1 MSKERQEIRIVAFS
15 THTGDFFELESA
27 LSPQEQKLI
36 LGLRKY
42 LASLQPKLD
51 DLWERAEFP
60 GEIVSALSE
69 AGIIGLTWPETAP
82 FPNSAEFRGWV
93 SLELARVD
101 ASVATYVGV
110 QAGLAM
116 GAIGMCGSPEQR
128 AHWLPLLG
136 RGEII
141 GAFGLTEPLSGSDA
155 ALGLRTTAERRGDEW
170 VLNGAK
176 RWIGNAT
183 FSDICVIWARDLAD
197 NMVKGFIVP
206 TDTPGYSATKIE
218 RKMSLRMVQNADIT
232 LTDAVVPESLRLPG
246 ARTFADTAAVLR
258 ATRAEVAWAAVG
270 AAMGAYEAALAYAKN
285 RIQFGKPLVA
295 HQMVQDL
302 LVKCMGNITASL
314 TLVRESSR
322 KQDQGDERDEH
333 AALAKAFA
341 TTKARETVA
350 MAREILG
357 GNGIVLDYG
366 VARFFADVEAL
377 YSYEGTREIN
387 TLLVGRALTGESAFV

>member
-1 MSKERQEIRIVAFS
+1 MAFD
-15 THTGDFFELESA
+15 THPGDFFALESA
-27 LSPQEQKLI
+27 LSSQEQELI
-36 LGLRKY
+36 VRLRAY
-42 LASLQPKLD
+42 LESVQPTLD
-51 DLWERAEFP
+51 ALWESAEFP
-60 GEIVSALSE
+60 TGIVAGLSE
-69 AGIIGLTWPETAP
+69 VGIIGLTWPETAP
-82 FPNSAEFRGWV
+82 FENSAEFRGWV

-116 GAIGMCGSPEQR
+116 GAIGICGSPEQR

-136 RGEII
+136 RGEKI

-155 ALGLRTTAERRGDEW
+155 ALGLQTTAQRRGDEW

-183 FSDICVIWARDLAD
+183 FSDICIIWARDVDD
-197 NMVKGFIVP
+197 NKVKGFIVP
-206 TDTPGYSATKIE
+206 TDTAGYQARKIE
-218 RKMSLRMVQNADIT
+218 RKISLRMVQNADIT
-232 LTDAVVPESLRLPG
+232 LTDVVVPENLRLPG
-246 ARTFADTAAVLR
+246 ATSFADTAAVLR

-270 AAMGAYEAALAYAKN
+270 ASMGAYEAALTYAKN
-285 RIQFGKPLVA
+285 RIQFGKPLAA

-314 TLVRESSR
+314 TLVREASR

-387 TLLVGRALTGESAFV
+387 TLLVGRALTGQSAFV

>member
-1 MSKERQEIRIVAFS
+1 MAFD
-15 THTGDFFELESA
+15 THPGDFFALESA
-27 LSPQEQKLI
+27 LSSQEQELI
-36 LGLRKY
+36 VRLRAY
-42 LASLQPKLD
+42 LESVQPTLD
-51 DLWERAEFP
+51 ALWESAEFP
-60 GEIVSALSE
+60 TGIVAGLSE
-69 AGIIGLTWPETAP
+69 VGIIGLTWPETAP
-82 FPNSAEFRGWV
+82 FENSAEFRGWV

-136 RGEII
+136 RGEKI

-155 ALGLRTTAERRGDEW
+155 ALGLQTTAQRRGDEW

-183 FSDICVIWARDLAD
+183 FSDICIIWARDVDD
-197 NMVKGFIVP
+197 NKVKGFIVP
-206 TDTPGYSATKIE
+206 TDTPGYQARKIE
-218 RKMSLRMVQNADIT
+218 RKISLRMVQNADIT
-232 LTDAVVPESLRLPG
+232 LTDVVVPENLRLPG
-246 ARTFADTAAVLR
+246 ATSFADTAAVLR

-270 AAMGAYEAALAYAKN
+270 AAMGAYEAALSYAKN
-285 RIQFGKPLVA
+285 RIQFGKPLTA

-314 TLVRESSR
+314 TMVREASR

-387 TLLVGRALTGESAFV
+387 TLLVGRALTGQSAFV

>member
-1 MSKERQEIRIVAFS
+1 MTLE
-15 THTGDFFELESA
+15 THLGDFFGLESA
-27 LSPQEQKLI
+27 LSTQEQELI
-36 LGLRKY
+36 GRLRAY
-42 LASLQPKLD
+42 LESVRPSLD
-51 DLWERAEFP
+51 ALWETADFP
-60 GEIVSALSE
+60 TGIVAGLSDV
-69 AGIIGLTWPETAP
+69 GIIGLTWPETAP
-82 FPNSAEFRGWV
+82 FENSAEFRGWV

-116 GAIGMCGSPEQR
+116 GAIGLCGSPEQR

-136 RGEII
+136 RGEKI

-155 ALGLRTTAERRGDEW
+155 ALGLQTTAQRRGDEW
-170 VLNGAK
+170 VINGAK

-183 FSDICVIWARDLAD
+183 FSDICIIWARDVDD
-197 NMVKGFIVP
+197 NKVKGFIVP
-206 TDTPGYSATKIE
+206 TDTPGYQATKIE
-218 RKMSLRMVQNADIT
+218 RKISLRMVQNADIT
-232 LTDAVVPESLRLPG
+232 LTDVVLPEDLRLPG
-246 ARTFADTAAVLR
+246 ATSFADTAAVLR

-270 AAMGAYEAALAYAKN
+270 ASMGAYEAALTYAKN
-285 RIQFGKPLVA
+285 RIQFGKPLAA

-314 TLVRESSR
+314 TLVREASR
-322 KQDQGDERDEH
+322 KQDAGDERDEH

-387 TLLVGRALTGESAFV
+387 TLLVGRALTGQSAFV

>member
-1 MSKERQEIRIVAFS
+1 
-15 THTGDFFELESA
+15 
-27 LSPQEQKLI
+27 
-36 LGLRKY
+36 
-42 LASLQPKLD
+42 
-51 DLWERAEFP
+51 
-60 GEIVSALSE
+60 
-69 AGIIGLTWPETAP
+69 
-82 FPNSAEFRGWV
+82 
-93 SLELARVD
+93 
-101 ASVATYVGV
+101 
-110 QAGLAM
+110 
-116 GAIGMCGSPEQR
+116 
-128 AHWLPLLG
+128 
-136 RGEII
+136 
-141 GAFGLTEPLSGSDA
+141 
-155 ALGLRTTAERRGDEW
+155 
-170 VLNGAK
+170 
-176 RWIGNAT
+176 
-183 FSDICVIWARDLAD
+183 
-197 NMVKGFIVP
+197 
-206 TDTPGYSATKIE
+206 
-218 RKMSLRMVQNADIT
+218 
-232 LTDAVVPESLRLPG
+232 
-246 ARTFADTAAVLR
+246 
-258 ATRAEVAWAAVG
+258 
-270 AAMGAYEAALAYAKN
+270 MGAYEAALAYAKN

>member
-1 MSKERQEIRIVAFS
+1 MAFE
-15 THTGDFFELESA
+15 THPGDFFALESA
-27 LSPQEQKLI
+27 LSSPEQELI
-36 LGLRKY
+36 LRLRAY
-42 LASLQPKLD
+42 LESVQPSLD
-51 DLWERAEFP
+51 ALWESAEFP
-60 GEIVSALSE
+60 TGIVAGLSE
-69 AGIIGLTWPETAP
+69 VGIIGLTWPESAP
-82 FPNSAEFRGWV
+82 FENSAEFRGWV

-128 AHWLPLLG
+128 AHWLPVLG
-136 RGEII
+136 RGEKI

-155 ALGLRTTAERRGDEW
+155 ALGLQTTAQRRGDEW
-170 VLNGAK
+170 VINGAK

-183 FSDICVIWARDLAD
+183 FSDICIIWARDIDD
-197 NMVKGFIVP
+197 NKVKGFIVP
-206 TDTPGYSATKIE
+206 TDTPGYQATKIE
-218 RKMSLRMVQNADIT
+218 RKISLRMVQNADIT
-232 LTDAVVPESLRLPG
+232 LTDVVVPEDLRLPG
-246 ARTFADTAAVLR
+246 ARSFADTAAVLR

-270 AAMGAYEAALAYAKN
+270 AAMGAYEAALTYAKN
-285 RIQFGKPLVA
+285 RIQFGKPLAA

-314 TLVRESSR
+314 TLVREASR

>member
-1 MSKERQEIRIVAFS
+1 MALE
-15 THTGDFFELESA
+15 THPGDFFALESA
-27 LSPQEQKLI
+27 LSTQEQELI
-36 LGLRKY
+36 GRLRAY
-42 LASLQPKLD
+42 LESVRPSLD
-51 DLWERAEFP
+51 ALWETADFP
-60 GEIVSALSE
+60 TGIVSALSE
-69 AGIIGLTWPETAP
+69 VGIIGLTWPETAP
-82 FPNSAEFRGWV
+82 FANSAEFRGWV

-136 RGEII
+136 RGEKI

-155 ALGLRTTAERRGDEW
+155 ALGLQTTAQRRGDEW
-170 VLNGAK
+170 VINGAK

-183 FSDICVIWARDLAD
+183 FSDICIIWARDLDD
-197 NMVKGFIVP
+197 NKVKGFIVP
-206 TDTPGYSATKIE
+206 TDTPGYQATKIE
-218 RKMSLRMVQNADIT
+218 RKISLRMVQNADIT
-232 LTDAVVPESLRLPG
+232 LTDVVVPEDLRLPG
-246 ARTFADTAAVLR
+246 ATSFADTAAVLR

-270 AAMGAYEAALAYAKN
+270 AAMGAYEAALTYAKK
-285 RIQFGKPLVA
+285 RIQFGKPLAA

-302 LVKCMGNITASL
+302 LVKCMGNITSSL
-314 TLVRESSR
+314 TLVREASR
-322 KQDQGDERDEH
+322 KQDAGDERDEH

-387 TLLVGRALTGESAFV
+387 TLLVGRALTGQSAFV

>member
-1 MSKERQEIRIVAFS
+1 VAFD
-15 THTGDFFELESA
+15 THPGDFFALESA
-27 LSPQEQKLI
+27 LSSQEQELI
-36 LGLRKY
+36 VRLRAY
-42 LASLQPKLD
+42 LESVQPTLD
-51 DLWERAEFP
+51 ALWESAEFP
-60 GEIVSALSE
+60 TGIVAGLSE
-69 AGIIGLTWPETAP
+69 VGIIGLTWPETAP
-82 FPNSAEFRGWV
+82 FENSAEFRGWV

-136 RGEII
+136 RGEKI

-155 ALGLRTTAERRGDEW
+155 ALGLQTTAQRRGDEW

-183 FSDICVIWARDLAD
+183 FSDICIIWARDVDD
-197 NMVKGFIVP
+197 NKVKGFIVP
-206 TDTPGYSATKIE
+206 TDTPGYQARKIE
-218 RKMSLRMVQNADIT
+218 RKISLRMVQNADIT
-232 LTDAVVPESLRLPG
+232 LTDVVVPENLRLPG
-246 ARTFADTAAVLR
+246 ATSFADTAAVLR

-270 AAMGAYEAALAYAKN
+270 AAMGAYEAALSYAKN
-285 RIQFGKPLVA
+285 RIQFGKPLTA

-314 TLVRESSR
+314 TMVREASR

-387 TLLVGRALTGESAFV
+387 TLLVGRALTGQSAFV